1 MLKVAKQIPAKVEAC
16 IKTEADAQR
25 FFAENKGKDLF
36 PEKTARMKKLW
47 ENVKYQTR

>member
-1 MLKVAKQIPAKVEAC
+1 MLKVSTAIPTKTEAC

-25 FFAENKGKDLF
+25 FFKENRGKDLF

-47 ENVKYQTR
+47 ENVK